1 MDLLLVPGTY
11 LLLLFLIP
19 SPTATLPL
27 RALLTLVTK
36 FDCCSANCCNPVRN
50 LDGLVVVPLKD
61 LVGGEF
67 VTMVC
72 SHALFKSYDMR
83 KSLRVWERE
92 V

>member
-1 MDLLLVPGTY
+1 MPGTY
-11 LLLLFLIP
+11 LLLLFLP

-36 FDCCSANCCNPVRN
+36 LDCCSANCCNPVRN
-50 LDGLVVVPLKD
+50 LDGCLVVVPLLKD

-72 SHALFKSYDMR
+72 SHALFKSY
-83 KSLRVWERE
+83 KVFLGLTT
-92 V
+92 

>member
-1 MDLLLVPGTY
+1 MPGTY
-11 LLLLFLIP
+11 LLLLFLP

-36 FDCCSANCCNPVRN
+36 LDCCSANCCNPVRN
-50 LDGLVVVPLKD
+50 LDGLVVLVLWD

-83 KSLRVWERE
+83 REFKGMGERG
-92 V
+92 